1 MSKKIYIWLNYVT
14 SRITDQLSIKSLQ
27 WRPGVALIGIRGIT
41 LLTRLSNTEPET
53 MSIAPRAILITGAN
67 RGLGLEF
74 VKQIVCFSTPPKY
87 LFATCRNPDSATSL
101 QEIAKLYSCIKVMK
115 FDVTGCG
122 EIQAVYDR
130 TRHILAEDGLNLII
144 NNAGIAYKKQYLGNL
159 THSDMLGQFDVN
171 VFSPLLIT
179 QAFVPLLKLAAQKSS
194 EEAMSW
200 RKAAVVNVSS
210 ILGSVES
217 NNSGGL
223 YPYRASKAALNMVTK
238 TQSIDLK
245 ADEILAVAVHPGWVR
260 TDMGG
265 QAASVSPTESV
276 QGMLEV
282 FSTLSED
289 TSGRLFNY
297 TGEFLPW

>member
-1 MSKKIYIWLNYVT
+1 
-14 SRITDQLSIKSLQ
+14 
-27 WRPGVALIGIRGIT
+27 
-41 LLTRLSNTEPET
+41 
-53 MSIAPRAILITGAN
+53 MSIAPSAVLITGAN

-74 VKQIVCFSTPPKY
+74 VRQIVCLPTPPKY

-101 QEIAKLYSCIKVMK
+101 QDIAKTHSCIKVMK
-115 FDVTGCG
+115 FDVCDFSSYSNLKENISSILEG
-122 EIQAVYDR
+122 E
-130 TRHILAEDGLNLII
+130 GLNLVVC
-144 NNAGIAYKKQYLGNL
+144 NAGILVRSSF
-159 THSDMLGQFDVN
+159 TDTTPDVMTSVYTTN
-171 VFSPLLIT
+171 AIAPMILVQTFG
-179 QAFVPLLKLAAQKSS
+179 PLLKLAAQKSS
-194 EEAMSW
+194 EKGMSW

-217 NNSGGL
+217 TSSGGM
-223 YPYRASKAALNMVTK
+223 YPHRASKAALNMITK

-265 QAASVSPTESV
+265 QAAPVSPTESV
-276 QGMLEV
+276 QGMLGV

-297 TGEFLPW
+297 TGEILPW

>member
-115 FDVTGCG
+115 FDVCDFNSYSNLKENISSMLEG
-122 EIQAVYDR
+122 E
-130 TRHILAEDGLNLII
+130 GLNFLLC
-144 NNAGIAYKKQYLGNL
+144 NAGIHLRYGFVDTTPEVMTSVY
-159 THSDMLGQFDVN
+159 TTN
-171 VFSPLLIT
+171 VIAPMTLA